1 MKAMTSLDSY
11 ITLGHSGLRISP
23 LTLGTMTFGEDW
35 GWGAS
40 PHTCEAILAEYLDHG
55 GNVVDTAN
63 IYTNGHSEKIVG
75 DFFAAKPGLR
85 DRVVLSTKFFA
96 NLYPGD
102 PNGGGGGRKALI
114 AQLEQSLR
122 RLQTDY
128 VDLYWLHNWDRRAP
142 IEETLRTLDDLVAAG
157 KVRYIGLS
165 DVPAWVAAQ
174 AQTIA
179 RFRGRAPVTALQLEY
194 SLLERTPEG
203 ELLPMAEDLGI
214 GVLPWSPLRSG
225 QLSGKYARDN
235 GTPPDSQ
242 RAGQIDGP
250 TERDWDVIEAVARVA
265 AELGVSSAQVALAW
279 VRSQPAITS
288 TLIGARTIEQLQSN
302 LASLEVTLAPHQL
315 AALESPSTPSLD
327 FPAPNNALLGPMLGF
342 GGTTVDGV
350 ALPVW
355 PALLESSARY

>member
-1 MKAMTSLDSY
+1 MTSLHSY
-11 ITLGHSGLRISP
+11 ITLGRSGLRVSP

-40 PHTCEAILAEYLDHG
+40 PETSEAILAEYIERG

-75 DFFAAKPGLR
+75 DFFAARPGLR

-96 NLYPGD
+96 NLHPGD

-122 RLQTDY
+122 RLRTDY

-142 IEETLRTLDDLVAAG
+142 IDETLRALDDLVAAG
-157 KVRYIGLS
+157 KIRYIGLS
-165 DVPAWVAAQ
+165 DLPAWVAAH

-179 RFRGRAPVTALQLEY
+179 RFRGWTPITALQLEY

-203 ELLPMAEDLGI
+203 ELLPMAQALGM

-225 QLSGKYARDN
+225 QLSGKYVRNN
-235 GTPPDSQ
+235 GTPADSR
-242 RAGQIDGP
+242 RANLVQGP

-265 AELGVSSAQVALAW
+265 AELGVGSAEVALAW
-279 VRSQPAITS
+279 VRGRPTITS
-288 TLIGARTIEQLQSN
+288 TLVGARTLEQLRSN
-302 LASLEVTLAPHQL
+302 LASLEVTLAPEQL
-315 AALESPSTPSLD
+315 ASLEEPSTPSLD
-327 FPAPNNALLGPMLGF
+327 FPAALHAGLGPVLGF
-342 GGTTVDGV
+342 GGATVDGV
-350 ALPVW
+350 ELPVW
-355 PALLESSARY
+355 PALLESPARY